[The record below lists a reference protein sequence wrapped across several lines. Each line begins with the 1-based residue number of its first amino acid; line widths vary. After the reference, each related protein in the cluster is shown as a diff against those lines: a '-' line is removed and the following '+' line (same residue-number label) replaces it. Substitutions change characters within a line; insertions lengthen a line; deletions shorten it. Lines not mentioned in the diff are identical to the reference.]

1 MEALKKQLKFV
12 SIKTTRLLDGFE
24 TGRKKKESML
34 MILHMDLKREEK
46 KKVTPNLPLNLLNVL
61 PSFTL

>member
-1 MEALKKQLKFV
+1 
-12 SIKTTRLLDGFE
+12 
-24 TGRKKKESML
+24 ML
-34 MILHMDLKREEK
+34 MILHMDLKREKK